1 MKDINRCYD
10 IRKETDGGVGMNEK
24 FNLKSI
30 ITGLVINIVG
40 ILMILLDIFWIKS
53 TQNIWI
59 SVGCS
64 LLASGIVILA
74 QVFLIEG
81 KKEYPLEKWGVE
93 KIYKTRAEK
102 NADSDPKLDKVKCQV
117 DAVAFGLK
125 SFRTTQNKKVER
137 ALKRGVSFRILTMDP
152 CEDNVFLIQR
162 EKEENE
168 PVGQI
173 KKSIEDLV
181 KWANNLNSR
190 GYEGKIKIR
199 GYKCMTLDFYWRMD
213 DELYVGP
220 YWYGRGSQQT
230 ITYKFGKDK
239 MGFEL
244 YADYFESLW
253 NDKENVVGLTE
264 M

>member
-1 MKDINRCYD
+1 
-10 IRKETDGGVGMNEK
+10 MNEK
-24 FNLKSI
+24 YDLKSI
-30 ITGLVINIVG
+30 IAGLVINIVG
-40 ILMILLDIFWIKS
+40 ILMILGDIFLIKT

-59 SVGCS
+59 SIGCS

-81 KKEYPLEKWGVE
+81 KKEYPLEMWGME

-102 NADSDPKLDKVKCQV
+102 NIDSDPKLDKVKNQV

-125 SFRTTQNKKVER
+125 SFRTTQYKKVEK
-137 ALKRGVSFRILTMDP
+137 ALRRGVNFRILTMNP
-152 CEDNVFLIQR
+152 SEDNVFLTQR
-162 EKEENE
+162 EIEEKE

-181 KWANNLNSR
+181 NWANILNSR
-190 GYEGKIKIR
+190 GYDGKIEIK

-230 ITYKFGKDK
+230 ITYKFGKNK

-244 YADYFESLW
+244 YTEYFENLW
-253 NDKENVVGLTE
+253 LDCENTIDLTKK
-264 M
+264 